1 LNADNAYQCIKNGG
15 QKLKG
20 FEFLLLGLGALAG
33 AFLRYKIAESP
44 VLFGVLPINILIINV
59 VGSFILGIFVVI
71 SMHFNLDPKYSVFVA
86 IGFCGSFTTMS
97 SFALQ
102 SVSLIDSKHF
112 VLFGL
117 NLIGNVGLSIVA
129 LVTGRAIM
137 LAMLKG

>member
-1 LNADNAYQCIKNGG
+1 M
-15 QKLKG
+15 KG
-20 FEFLLLGLGALAG
+20 IEFLLLGLGALAG

-44 VLFGVLPINILIINV
+44 ISFGVLPINILIINV
-59 VGSFILGIFVVI
+59 IGSFMLGMFLVI
-71 SMHFNLDPKYSVFVA
+71 SMHFNLDPKYSVFLA

-117 NLIGNVGLSIVA
+117 NLIGNVGLSILA
-129 LVTGRAIM
+129 LVTGRMIM
-137 LAMLKG
+137 LAVLRP

>member
-1 LNADNAYQCIKNGG
+1 M
-15 QKLKG
+15 KG
-20 FEFLLLGLGALAG
+20 IEFLLLGLGALAG

-44 VLFGVLPINILIINV
+44 IVLGVLPINILIINV
-59 VGSFILGIFVVI
+59 VGSFILGMFVVI
-71 SMHFNLDPKYSVFVA
+71 SIHFNLDPKYSIFMA

-117 NLIGNVGLSIVA
+117 NLIGNVGLSILA
-129 LVTGRAIM
+129 LVAGRVIM
-137 LAMLKG
+137 LTLFRP